1 MAITTISTMKSDV
14 YLNLLIESIKAL
26 MLENGIT
33 EIPMEDTIFGKK
45 AGWEKIVLK
54 DNKVCYKT
62 TIYDK
67 TLYIDLNGIHR
78 WDIVALQEIIY
89 NKVEKMFVKEL

>member
-14 YLNLLIESIKAL
+14 YLNLLVESIKAL

-45 AGWEKIVLK
+45 GGWEKIVLK

>member
-1 MAITTISTMKSDV
+1 MAITTMKSEV
-14 YLNLLIESIKAL
+14 YLNLLVESIKAL

-33 EIPMEDTIFGKK
+33 EIPMDDTIFGKK
-45 AGWEKIVLK
+45 AGWEKIVLQ
-54 DNKVCYKT
+54 DNKVCYKK
-62 TIYDK
+62 TIFDK

-89 NKVEKMFVKEL
+89 NKVEKMFVQEI